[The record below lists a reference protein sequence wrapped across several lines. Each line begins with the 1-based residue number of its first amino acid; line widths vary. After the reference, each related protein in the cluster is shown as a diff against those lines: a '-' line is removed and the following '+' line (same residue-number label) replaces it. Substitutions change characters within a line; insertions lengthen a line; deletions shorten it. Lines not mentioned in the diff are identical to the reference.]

1 MDMKRCP
8 AGRTGLPVSAY
19 HTCATRAI
27 KTTAK
32 KTLPINAHLPTDTLR
47 WSQKGPH
54 SDFHTVCRSP
64 PRRTST
70 TCTAQAAR
78 CSTALGS
85 SMKGSAAPRRKS
97 ARSVSVGSARTALV
111 ASRPVRSAVGDPVV
125 VAAMRPHRERRP
137 PAPFQTGGR
146 QQGKSTGRTKPSAGD
161 KGGSSPDGAPR
172 KYKTSGASH
181 MPCSPQQPA
190 GQVLKPNNAPV
201 TTECINRI
209 EANAKWVGLAR
220 AIGIESISKSGYYK
234 ALRRIKRDG
243 HATPPRPR
251 VAPGR
256 KRTYPLFS
264 PEFASCRKY
273 LEEDEPDLSYREAAL
288 NVVPPSSAANL
299 CRTFGNGSADSNA
312 RSKKGLR
319 STQAGLKPLTSK
331 KCQIVMSETNMPRI
345 LDMFL
350 SWHNSV
356 KQLRTLRRS
365 WTDESKIK
373 YGHGQHGP
381 KGSCMENKSC
391 ITWSHAQSRWKQSTE
406 SPLGAPGAARSAACA
421 VLCAPRWYC
430 TRRLSPCACPAPSS
444 TARCPPAAH
453 ASSGARYVDDRHELN
468 WIRHPSCFHVP
479 RIRPPGR
486 SSILGSPSRTK
497 FAAGGCAARV
507 RHTRRI

>member
-1 MDMKRCP
+1 MKRCP

-32 KTLPINAHLPTDTLR
+32 KTLPINAHLPTDTLHCPSKR
-47 WSQKGPH
+47 PTIRFPH
-54 SDFHTVCRSP
+54 CADPP
-64 PRRTST
+64 PRRTS

-146 QQGKSTGRTKPSAGD
+146 QQGKSTGRAKPSAGD

-181 MPCSPQQPA
+181 MRCSPQQPA

-209 EANAKWVGLAR
+209 EANAKLVGLAR
-220 AIGIESISKSGYYK
+220 AIGIESISKSGYYTAK
-234 ALRRIKRDG
+234 GRIKRDG

-264 PEFASCRKY
+264 PEFASTRKY
-273 LEEDEPDLSYREAAL
+273 LEEDEQPGGFRA
-288 NVVPPSSAANL
+288 SS
-299 CRTFGNGSADSNA
+299 
-312 RSKKGLR
+312 
-319 STQAGLKPLTSK
+319 
-331 KCQIVMSETNMPRI
+331 
-345 LDMFL
+345 
-350 SWHNSV
+350 
-356 KQLRTLRRS
+356 
-365 WTDESKIK
+365 
-373 YGHGQHGP
+373 
-381 KGSCMENKSC
+381 
-391 ITWSHAQSRWKQSTE
+391 
-406 SPLGAPGAARSAACA
+406 
-421 VLCAPRWYC
+421 LCA
-430 TRRLSPCACPAPSS
+430 
-444 TARCPPAAH
+444 AH
-453 ASSGARYVDDRHELN
+453 
-468 WIRHPSCFHVP
+468 
-479 RIRPPGR
+479 
-486 SSILGSPSRTK
+486 
-497 FAAGGCAARV
+497 
-507 RHTRRI
+507 

>member
-1 MDMKRCP
+1 MFQYSVESVDGHEEVPSWSHWFASECVPYLRYESHQNDSKKNTSNKCPPPNRHSALVSKR
-8 AGRTGLPVSAY
+8 
-19 HTCATRAI
+19 
-27 KTTAK
+27 
-32 KTLPINAHLPTDTLR
+32 PTF
-47 WSQKGPH
+47 GFPH
-54 SDFHTVCRSP
+54 RCRSP

-137 PAPFQTGGR
+137 PAPFQTGGS
-146 QQGKSTGRTKPSAGD
+146 QQGKSTGRAKPSAGD

-181 MPCSPQQPA
+181 MLCSPQQPA

-331 KCQIVMSETNMPRI
+331 KKSA
-345 LDMFL
+345 
-350 SWHNSV
+350 
-356 KQLRTLRRS
+356 LRLWSTIWRA
-365 WTDESKIK
+365 
-373 YGHGQHGP
+373 GP
-381 KGSCMENKSC
+381 AE
-391 ITWSHAQSRWKQSTE
+391 
-406 SPLGAPGAARSAACA
+406 
-421 VLCAPRWYC
+421 
-430 TRRLSPCACPAPSS
+430 RLIHQRAIS
-444 TARCPPAAH
+444 
-453 ASSGARYVDDRHELN
+453 
-468 WIRHPSCFHVP
+468 
-479 RIRPPGR
+479 
-486 SSILGSPSRTK
+486 
-497 FAAGGCAARV
+497 
-507 RHTRRI
+507 